1 MTVWPSIK
9 LLMRTPA
16 IKNERKGVPMD
27 STRTILEAL
36 PYIPADDY
44 GTWVTVGMALKHE
57 GLPLNT
63 WRKWS
68 ETSPKS
74 QKVKEEEWAKKW
86 DSFESEKENLVTGGT
101 IIAMAKKNGY
111 DPKAADEPI
120 PLDYRLTEED
130 VRKACIMDSI
140 MDSDVPRTES
150 GFSRPKFEEPKE
162 WNPVHDMLTFLDRC
176 FNPDENVSFQEGYYD
191 GGKGKWTPGPKET
204 HMTAGHMIKLLEERY
219 QKFVDGGG
227 DIHDEN
233 KLADVITGVI
243 PLNPKDHFGGV
254 WVRMNPI
261 DPKRDPTHTTP
272 TNKMVT
278 DYRFALLES
287 DDMPLEEQVS
297 FLRWS
302 QLPITVMTF
311 SGGKSVH
318 ALVRVDAFDEKDY
331 RSKVNRLHEWCR
343 KNGFKP
349 DEKTKNPARL
359 TRFPGCYRGEGE
371 LSARHK
377 QFIIATDLGKSTFKE
392 WEEWQRAEALG
403 QSIPHEVN
411 LKQEDET
418 NPPKDTPEVIPG
430 LLRAGDKLILSG
442 SSKAGKSFLVM
453 EMAIA
458 IAGGGQWLG
467 YPCKKSKVLYV
478 NLELKIDERYRR
490 FKRLCRAMG
499 LPDIPELID
508 CIDFRG
514 HTVPMDKLAPVFKE
528 RYKESGYSVII
539 FDPIY
544 KVMTG
549 DENSAGDMNKFVNYF
564 EEIAEA
570 TGAAVVCC
578 HHHSKGAKGM
588 AKAIDRMSGSGVFA
602 RDPEIVMD
610 LIPLEV
616 DKDLLGAWH
625 ASGAY
630 RVSII
635 SRQTPNPNPINIVYC
650 SPIHKV
656 VHGEQFEK
664 AAEEGS
670 QQQYQARGRA
680 TANKNKQDGKE
691 ATMKILDGVISLLLS
706 NEPAGYIPFTTLSKK
721 FRDAFPDY
729 KKSDKTLRGYLTDKN
744 SPLYAKYELIN
755 GNVYM
760 KNHTNEQVT
769 ALQKLLTDGCQ
780 NGVNN
785 TSEVLASRLQEV
797 CGLPEVPS
805 ESDFQSLLDDVNAKE
820 TKAGFIF
827 KPGTDGIF
835 SRVPVTNESTV

>member
-1 MTVWPSIK
+1 
-9 LLMRTPA
+9 
-16 IKNERKGVPMD
+16 MD
-27 STRTILEAL
+27 NTRTILEAL

-44 GTWVTVGMALKHE
+44 STWVNVGMALKYE

-63 WRKWS
+63 WRAWS

-74 QKVKEEEWAKKW
+74 KMVKKEEWAKKW
-86 DSFESEKENLVTGGT
+86 DSFKSETEKPVTGGT
-101 IIAMAKKNGY
+101 IVAMAKEHGY

-120 PLDYRLTEED
+120 PFDYRLTEED
-130 VRKACIMDSI
+130 ERKAKIMAFDGT
-140 MDSDVPRTES
+140 MDDVPRTES

-176 FNPDENVSFQEGYYD
+176 FNPDEIVSFQEGYYD
-191 GGKGKWTPGPKET
+191 EKKGKWMPGEKENQ
-204 HMTAGHMIKLLEERY
+204 MTAGSMIDRLKGNY

-243 PLNPKDHFGGV
+243 PLNPKSRFGGV

-297 FLRWS
+297 FLRKS
-302 QLPITVMTF
+302 ELPITVMTF

-318 ALVRVDAFDEKDY
+318 ALVRIDAFDEKDY
-331 RSKVNRLHEWCR
+331 RSKVNRLHSWCR

-359 TRFPGCYRGEGE
+359 TRFPGCYRGEP
-371 LSARHK
+371 SARHK
-377 QFIIATDLGKSTFKE
+377 QFIVDTNLGKSTFKE
-392 WEEWQRAEALG
+392 WEEWQRAETLG

-411 LKQEDET
+411 LKHEDET
-418 NPPKDTPEVIPG
+418 NPPKDTPEIISG
-430 LLRAGDKLILSG
+430 LLRVGDKLMLSG
-442 SSKAGKSFLVM
+442 ASKAGKSFLVM

-458 IAGGGQWLG
+458 IASGGQWLG
-467 YPCKKSKVLYV
+467 YTCKKSKVLYV

-490 FKRLCRAMG
+490 FKRVCRAMG
-499 LPDIPELID
+499 LQGIPELID

-528 RYKESGYSVII
+528 RYKGKGYSVII

-564 EEIAEA
+564 EEIAEE
-570 TGAAVVCC
+570 TGTAAVLC

-602 RDPEIVMD
+602 RDPEVIMD
-610 LIPLEV
+610 LISLEV
-616 DKDLLGAWH
+616 DNALLEAWH

-670 QQQYQARGRA
+670 LQQLQSRGRA
-680 TANKNKQDGKE
+680 TANRNKQDGKE
-691 ATMKILDGVISLLLS
+691 ATMKLFDGVISLLLS
-706 NEPAGYIPFTTLSKK
+706 KEPAGYIPFTTLSKE
-721 FRDAFPDY
+721 FCDAFPDS
-729 KKSDKTLRGYLTDKN
+729 KKSDKTLRGYLTDNK
-744 SPLYAKYELIN
+744 SPLHAKYDLIN

-760 KNHTNEQVT
+760 KKHTNEQVT
-769 ALQKLLTDGCQ
+769 ALHKLLADGCRD
-780 NGVNN
+780 GVKN
-785 TSEVLASRLQEV
+785 TWEVLASRLQEV
-797 CGLPEVPS
+797 CGLSKVPS
-805 ESDFQSLLDDVNAKE
+805 ESDFQSLLDDVNATE
-820 TKAGFIF
+820 TKAGFTF

-835 SRVPVTNESTV
+835 SRVPVADKSTA